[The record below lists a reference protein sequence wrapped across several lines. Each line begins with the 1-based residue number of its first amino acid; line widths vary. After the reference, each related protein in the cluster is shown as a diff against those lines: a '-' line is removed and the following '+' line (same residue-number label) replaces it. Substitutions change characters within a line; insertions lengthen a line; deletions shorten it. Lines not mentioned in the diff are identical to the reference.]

1 MLMAKMGRPIDENAK
16 RKTLT
21 IRIGQETYD
30 KLIKYA
36 ADHGLTMT
44 EVALRSLE
52 EFLSKP

>member
-1 MLMAKMGRPIDENAK
+1 MAKMGRPIDENAK

-30 KLIKYA
+30 KLIQYA

>member
-1 MLMAKMGRPIDENAK
+1 MAKRGRPIDENAK

-30 KLIKYA
+30 KLIQYA